1 MILVTSKEK
10 MVHKASFF
18 FQVFMLMHSKPS
30 PIQEDSNQARGVE
43 ISWFFYHS
51 VFKWNFMNSKSAT
64 STILAPSE
72 TLNFNFHE
80 LLHFDKAENCQIS
93 QIQSPKNMATMVFL
107 ELLDFP
113 KLISRKI

>member
-43 ISWFFYHS
+43 ISWFFHHS
-51 VFKWNFMNSKSAT
+51 DLMWN
-64 STILAPSE
+64 
-72 TLNFNFHE
+72 
-80 LLHFDKAENCQIS
+80 
-93 QIQSPKNMATMVFL
+93 
-107 ELLDFP
+107 
-113 KLISRKI
+113 